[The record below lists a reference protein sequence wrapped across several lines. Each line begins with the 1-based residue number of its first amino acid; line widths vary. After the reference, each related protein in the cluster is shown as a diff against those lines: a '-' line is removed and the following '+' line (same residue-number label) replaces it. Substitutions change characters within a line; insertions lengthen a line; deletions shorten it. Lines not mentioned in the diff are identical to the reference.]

1 MAYFGI
7 FAAIVVALAAV
18 LLFRTARFK
27 PRTTAMAGQ
36 TMILPA
42 DPDLVARKL
51 AAAVRIP
58 TISFPVPDAER
69 EKAMLDLHAELERL
83 FPKVH
88 SAMEREVIN
97 GFSLVFHWK
106 GKSSREPGLVMAH
119 MDVVPVEPGTEK
131 DWAHEPFSGAIAD
144 GFVWG
149 RGSMDIKSHM
159 ICSLEAAE
167 QMIFEGI
174 VPERDIWF
182 AFGHDEE
189 IGGKGGAS
197 RIVEW
202 FSARKVHFS
211 WLVDEGG
218 LVSDGVIKGVGKP
231 LALIGVGEKGFANI
245 RFTARDKGGHA
256 SMPPPHSALGN
267 MATFLHR
274 LERSPMKARMIPPV
288 RTFLDGI
295 GREMSFGLRVILSNL
310 WLFEALF
317 IKVFSANRAGN
328 AMLRTTIAVT
338 MAEAS
343 SAPNVLPQ
351 RAQAVANF
359 RLLPG
364 DTGDTLMSHLKKVAK
379 GMDIEM
385 EVLQLD
391 NPSSLSD
398 YGHPA
403 FRRIA
408 EAASSLY
415 PEAVVVPYLVM
426 AATDARK
433 YESVAD
439 NQYRFT
445 PYRID
450 ESDLKRIHGT
460 NERISADNLNRC
472 VAFFRFMM
480 EG

>member
-1 MAYFGI
+1 MTCFWLISAAFI
-7 FAAIVVALAAV
+7 VLAVVLVIRTLLFKPRARMKTAAIMKFPSDPTAVALKLAAV
-18 LLFRTARFK
+18 
-27 PRTTAMAGQ
+27 
-36 TMILPA
+36 
-42 DPDLVARKL
+42 
-51 AAAVRIP
+51 VRIP
-58 TISFPVPDAER
+58 TISFPVPGADR
-69 EKAMLDLHAELERL
+69 EKPMLDLHAELERQ

-97 GFSLVFHWK
+97 GFSLVYHWK
-106 GKSSREPGLVMAH
+106 GKSSAEPGLIMAH

-131 DWAHEPFSGAIAD
+131 DWQHEPFSGDVAD

-149 RGSMDIKSHM
+149 RGSMDIKSHL
-159 ICSLEAAE
+159 ICALEAAE
-167 QMIFEGI
+167 HLISEGLA
-174 VPERDIWF
+174 PERDIWF

-197 RIVEW
+197 CIVEW
-202 FSARKVHFS
+202 FCARGVHFS

-218 LVSDGVIKGVGKP
+218 LVSDGVLKGVAKP

-245 RFTARDKGGHA
+245 SFTARDNGGHA
-256 SMPPPHSALGN
+256 SMPPPHSALGKV
-267 MATFLHR
+267 ATFLHR

-288 RTFLDGI
+288 QTFLDGV
-295 GREMSFGLRVILSNL
+295 GREMSFGLRIILANL
-310 WLFEALF
+310 WLFEPLF

-338 MAEAS
+338 MADAS
-343 SAPNVLPQ
+343 GAPNVLPQ
-351 RAQAVANF
+351 RARAVANF

-364 DTGDTLMSHLKKVAK
+364 DTGDTLMGHLKRVAQ

-385 EVLQLD
+385 EILQLD

-398 YGHPA
+398 YNHPA

-408 EAASSLY
+408 EAAASLY
-415 PEAVVVPYLVM
+415 PDAVVVPYLVM

-460 NERISADNLNRC
+460 NERISVDNLNRC